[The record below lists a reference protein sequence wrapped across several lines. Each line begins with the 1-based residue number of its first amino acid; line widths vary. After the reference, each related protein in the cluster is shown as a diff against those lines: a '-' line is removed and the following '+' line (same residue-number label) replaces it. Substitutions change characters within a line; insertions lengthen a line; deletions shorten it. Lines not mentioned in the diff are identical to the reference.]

1 MDRDVYNTFKSIISK
16 HGQNV
21 KGSIVKYMQSVI
33 QYETPNADTILAIQE
48 ADALKNDSNK
58 KVYSSFDEVLEE
70 LGDDE

>member
-1 MDRDVYNTFKSIISK
+1 MYNTFKSIISK

-48 ADALKNDSNK
+48 ADALKNDPNK

>member
-48 ADALKNDSNK
+48 ADALKNDPNK